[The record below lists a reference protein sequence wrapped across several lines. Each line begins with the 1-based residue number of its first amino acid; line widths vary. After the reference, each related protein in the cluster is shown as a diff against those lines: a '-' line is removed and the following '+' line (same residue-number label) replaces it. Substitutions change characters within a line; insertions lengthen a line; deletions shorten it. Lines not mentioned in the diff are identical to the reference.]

1 MWLHRFLKPRFLYA
15 GFYCICYSP
24 LNGMLAHC
32 KVTPEQYVTSTHLY
46 TWAQLFEGR
55 LVLTQ
60 G

>member
-46 TWAQLFEGR
+46 TWAQLFEG
-55 LVLTQ
+55 
-60 G
+60 